1 MNSIVALLSSILFSS
16 RCFIFFI
23 RYGEIGLVEPLRQI
37 LVGFSTDAF
46 LLGLFWLL
54 WLATNSIRFFILK
67 IAYLAFFLFFF
78 LLHTMNLFHIYFE
91 GKNIVPSDFSYV
103 LDVFILR
110 DSILRILSSH
120 LWVSLFLA
128 LLFTLSSYI
137 VWTSFSSEP
146 NRNTTNNKNILIIF
160 LITLIFR
167 SVSLSNRLILHE
179 PTETHIST
187 FLAWRLKKIQEFQI
201 QYPEE
206 GFDLLKQHYLK
217 YRHKDAI
224 QALVILQKGTNVV
237 LIILESFASHPMAK
251 KPEIAPFLSSFQK
264 TLGTVR
270 LNNHFAVVQRT
281 VGAQFSLW

>member
-1 MNSIVALLSSILFSS
+1 M
-16 RCFIFFI
+16 
-23 RYGEIGLVEPLRQI
+23 
-37 LVGFSTDAF
+37 
-46 LLGLFWLL
+46 
-54 WLATNSIRFFILK
+54 
-67 IAYLAFFLFFF
+67 
-78 LLHTMNLFHIYFE
+78 
-91 GKNIVPSDFSYV
+91 
-103 LDVFILR
+103 
-110 DSILRILSSH
+110 
-120 LWVSLFLA
+120 A

-137 VWTSFSSEP
+137 VWTSFSTEP
-146 NRNTTNNKNILIIF
+146 NRNTTNNKNILILF

-206 GFDLLKQHYLK
+206 GFNLLKQHYLK

-224 QALVILQKGTNVV
+224 RAPIVLQKGTNVV
-237 LIILESFASHPMAK
+237 LIILESFASRPMAK

-281 VGAQFSLW
+281 VGAQFSLWSSRYDPQAFYVIRDYPFSKVRVLPKFSLKRLSYLFRQWYKRQLRLPRRVG